1 MKMNELVT
9 KAQATV
15 EEMETLSNTIST
27 LKTGNDTEALKVAQE
42 EYEAKSK
49 AFDELEKDIATAKKR
64 EEALARVKAMANTTA
79 PTEKAYVHVETTEF
93 QKRKDELQCFFDFM
107 SYKKMSDVAR
117 AKVAPKSES
126 FSEKSGMETA
136 VVPYLIKR
144 VVLGDNVA
152 KSMGSGGTNVTNTT
166 GSNLVDPEFIARVQ
180 AEAFPVPQVIDRVT
194 VVPTKAG
201 DVTMPVLI
209 QADGTGKFGGMNFQR
224 IGEGAQKPDQN
235 INWSN
240 VRIQTHE
247 LAGSMQ
253 VSERLLSRSMIS
265 IEQWLVELS
274 RSNCRYLLD
283 SEILFG
289 TGVNMCL
296 GVINDAIRHVPRTTL
311 GTVTY
316 QDLVNL
322 KYAIPPE
329 DRARGAFV
337 IQDECGRVYEGTTDT
352 QGRPLFTASVAN
364 GMYDRLAGYPYVQTT
379 NSPAVGA
386 EGDMIFGNWQA
397 YGLAVEEEFVFGR
410 SEHYAFVNNMMTY
423 KAYMVVGGRP
433 LLPRLFTTLT
443 AASS

>member
-93 QKRKDELQCFFDFM
+93 
-107 SYKKMSDVAR
+107 
-117 AKVAPKSES
+117 
-126 FSEKSGMETA
+126 
-136 VVPYLIKR
+136 
-144 VVLGDNVA
+144 
-152 KSMGSGGTNVTNTT
+152 
-166 GSNLVDPEFIARVQ
+166 IARVQ

-209 QADGTGKFGGMNFQR
+209 QADGTGKFGGMDFKR
-224 IGEGAQKPDQN
+224 IGEGKQKPDQN
-235 INWSN
+235 INWSS

-379 NSPAVGA
+379 NSPAVGQ